1 MKWAKQRSFQ
11 VFGTGDID
19 VPKPSIRQIEETKA
33 DEIAEM
39 VFRSKL
45 STPKQKQELAALLG
59 CQVEHIEWLKVS
71 PAVQKA
77 LEVRVRAL
85 ALERMPGIIEAQAKK
100 AEEDVQSAT
109 FVAKAAE
116 VLKTGGGVTVNTAV
130 GVDNSRKGGDSE
142 QQVAFIER
150 MRDRQLVVL
159 QRKLGNGSEPQTG

>member
-1 MKWAKQRSFQ
+1 MKWHLKRSFQ
-11 VFGTGDID
+11 VFGTGDIEA
-19 VPKPSIRQIEETKA
+19 PKPTIRQIEETRA

-39 VFRSKL
+39 VFNSKL
-45 STPKQKQELAALLG
+45 KTLKQKQALAKQLG
-59 CQVEHIEWLKVS
+59 CEVAHIEWLKVS
-71 PAVQKA
+71 PAIQKA
-77 LEVRVRAL
+77 LEIRVRAL
-85 ALERMPGIIEAQAKK
+85 AMEKMPGIIEAQSKK